1 MAEEKKEPVLNHI
14 DAAAAD
20 VLLQSVS
27 SVGDDA
33 QVVVIIRNA
42 DGEFLIK
49 ANMGYQDLDWMLRQA
64 THAILSA
71 SLGGGKST
79 EEGKDD
85 AN

>member
-1 MAEEKKEPVLNHI
+1 MGDDKGPILNHV
-14 DAAAAD
+14 DAEAAD
-20 VLLQSVS
+20 VLLQAVS
-27 SVGDDA
+27 SVGDNA

-64 THAILSA
+64 EHAIVAA
-71 SLGGGKST
+71 SLGGKVP
-79 EEGKDD
+79 EEGKD

>member
-1 MAEEKKEPVLNHI
+1 MVDDKNPILNHV
-14 DAAAAD
+14 DAEAAD
-20 VLLQSVS
+20 VLLQAVS
-27 SVGDDA
+27 SVGDNA

-64 THAILSA
+64 EHAILSA
-71 SLGGGKST
+71 SLGGKSS
-79 EEGKDD
+79 EEGKD

>member
-1 MAEEKKEPVLNHI
+1 MANADEKGPVLNHI
-14 DAAAAD
+14 DAEAAD

-27 SVGDDA
+27 SVGDNA

-64 THAILSA
+64 EHAILSA
-71 SLGGGKST
+71 SLGGAKT
-79 EEGKDD
+79 EGKD